1 MTKSRRR
8 KRAQRILDALK
19 EKAPLSTN
27 RGDFDRTPGRKP
39 TSKQRRHR
47 GWRTPRI
54 ADTTMKFSEMIENAL
69 EPPIE
74 YDDWLDFRD
83 GMRDT
88 REDKSRFIPVPANRW
103 WWDFGEEEIR
113 EHNKKIKKQIA
124 IRKARRESKRK
135 GNDKKNKTL

>member
-39 TSKQRRHR
+39 TKKQRRHR
-47 GWRTPRI
+47 GWRTPRLV
-54 ADTTMKFSEMIENAL
+54 TKGKYSEIIKDAL
-69 EPPIE
+69 EPQQE

-83 GMRDT
+83 GMRDAHPK
-88 REDKSRFIPVPANRW
+88 RDKTKFISGRVGW
-103 WWDFGEEEIR
+103 WWDYPEEEIEKR
-113 EHNKKIKKQIA
+113 NRKLKKQIE
-124 IRKARRESKRK
+124 IRKAKKEKR
-135 GNDKKNKTL
+135 NI